1 MTPSSTSKNVRD
13 IISVVENMYE
23 SVNSPTTTNCH
34 EIDNVLSLK
43 KEYNTI
49 NGGLGAKDKEDIPQ
63 INPSLSDIVLNAMA
77 IQGKNRCED
86 MKVPEPP
93 RRSKPRNNKINA
105 KYSARNSNSSSSES
119 YSKQNHDNPCIET
132 PDNKYIED
140 NTPQYDTASKCNN
153 NGTHTTSGRPTAMDL
168 AVACNGGKRS
178 MWAELREVVE
188 SGVLGII
195 NLLIYSQRLNYFSI

>member
-34 EIDNVLSLK
+34 EIDHVLSLK

-49 NGGLGAKDKEDIPQ
+49 NGGLDAKDKEDIAQ

-86 MKVPEPP
+86 MQVPEPP
-93 RRSKPRNNKINA
+93 RRSKQRNNKTNA
-105 KYSARNSNSSSSES
+105 KHSARNSNSSSSES
-119 YSKQNHDNPCIET
+119 YVKKNHDNSPPLA

-140 NTPQYDTASKCNN
+140 NAAQYDVDSKANN
-153 NGTHTTSGRPTAMDL
+153 NAVHTSSGRPTAMDL

-188 SGVLGII
+188 SGVLGI
-195 NLLIYSQRLNYFSI
+195 NNFENFENSI

>member
-34 EIDNVLSLK
+34 EMEHVLSLK

-49 NGGLGAKDKEDIPQ
+49 NGGFDAKDKKDITQ
-63 INPSLSDIVLNAMA
+63 INPNLSDIVLNAMA

-86 MKVPEPP
+86 MQVPEPP
-93 RRSKPRNNKINA
+93 RRSKPRNNKTNA
-105 KYSARNSNSSSSES
+105 KHSARNSNSSSSES
-119 YSKQNHDNPCIET
+119 YAKKNHDNIST
-132 PDNKYIED
+132 LAPDNKYIED
-140 NTPQYDTASKCNN
+140 STPQYDAESKMNN
-153 NGTHTTSGRPTAMDL
+153 NAVHTTSGRPTAMDL

-188 SGVLGII
+188 SGVLGIYKF
-195 NLLIYSQRLNYFSI
+195 NNFGLGAKPYY